1 MAKYD
6 ATIVLRDTNLIQVSS
21 SLHYKDE
28 NEIDR
33 KDIVLLKQHSNN
45 ITSIAEKDGLVIINI
60 WFESKEKATEFT
72 KEMDKLAKSN

>member
-6 ATIVLRDTNLIQVSS
+6 ATIILRNTNLIQVSS

-33 KDIVLLKQHSNN
+33 KDIVLLKQHANN
-45 ITSIAEKDGLVIINI
+45 ITSIAEKDGLVSVNV
-60 WFESKEKATEFT
+60 WFENKEKAREFT
-72 KEMDKLAKSN
+72 KEMEKLAKSN